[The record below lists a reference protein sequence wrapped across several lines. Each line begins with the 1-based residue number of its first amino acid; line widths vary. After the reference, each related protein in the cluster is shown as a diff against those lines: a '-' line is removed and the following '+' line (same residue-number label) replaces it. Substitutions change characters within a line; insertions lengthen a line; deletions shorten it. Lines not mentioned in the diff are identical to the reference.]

1 MKLKTFFAATVLAA
15 STTLS
20 FASGPF
26 TLSPDPVNPNTFTSV
41 LTRTSSAE
49 IITDTFDFA
58 ALTSDADV
66 VFALFNVIRPAQFFV
81 ADIAVTNGSR
91 IASFSF
97 FPEDG
102 PLSPVSFHTS
112 IAANTPFTLTVFGSG
127 VPVGDAPFA
136 TGSLTYGVAVVATVP
151 EPETYALMLLG
162 LIGVGG
168 MARRQQ
174 RAASTAAA

>member
-1 MKLKTFFAATVLAA
+1 MKLKNFFAAAALAA

-41 LTRTSSAE
+41 VTQTSPAE
-49 IITDTFDFA
+49 FFIDTFDFA
-58 ALTSDADV
+58 ALPSSADV
-66 VFALFNVIRPAQFFV
+66 VFALFGVRGPVQFLVANVAS
-81 ADIAVTNGSR
+81 GSGST
-91 IASFSF
+91 SFSF

-112 IAANTPFTLTVFGSG
+112 IAANTSFSLTVLGSG
-127 VPVGDAPFA
+127 IPVGDAPFA

-151 EPETYALMLLG
+151 EPETYALMLIG

-174 RAASTAAA
+174 RAGSPSID

>member
-1 MKLKTFFAATVLAA
+1 MKLKTLFAAAALAA

-20 FASGPF
+20 LASGPF
-26 TLSPDPVNPNTFTSV
+26 TLSPDPINPNTFTSV
-41 LTRTSSAE
+41 LTWTSSAE
-49 IITDTFDFA
+49 SFTDRFDFA
-58 ALTSDADV
+58 ALPSSADV
-66 VFALFNVIRPAQFFV
+66 VFALFGVRGPVQFFV
-81 ADIAVTNGSR
+81 ADVASSGSS
-91 IASFSF
+91 ATFSF

-112 IAANTPFTLTVFGSG
+112 IAANTPFYLTVLGSG

-174 RAASTAAA
+174 RAASPSIA

>member
-1 MKLKTFFAATVLAA
+1 MKLKNLFAAAVFAT

-20 FASGPF
+20 LASGPF
-26 TLSPDPVNPNTFTSV
+26 TLSPDPVNPNTFTAV
-41 LTRTSSAE
+41 VTQTSSAE
-49 IITDTFDFA
+49 FFTDTFEFA
-58 ALTSDADV
+58 ALPSSAEV
-66 VFALFNVIRPAQFFV
+66 VFALFGVRGPVQFFV
-81 ADIAVTNGSR
+81 TDVASGSGS
-91 IASFSF
+91 ASFGF

-102 PLSPVSFHTS
+102 PLSPVSFHTN
-112 IAANTPFTLTVFGSG
+112 IAANTPFTLTVLGSG

-162 LIGVGG
+162 LVGVAG

-174 RAASTAAA
+174 RAASPSIA

>member
-1 MKLKTFFAATVLAA
+1 MKLKNLFAAATLAV

-41 LTRTSSAE
+41 VTQTSSAE
-49 IITDTFDFA
+49 FFTDTFDFA
-58 ALTSDADV
+58 ALPSSADV
-66 VFALFNVIRPAQFFV
+66 VFALFGVRGPVQFFV
-81 ADIAVTNGSR
+81 ADVFSGGSS
-91 IASFSF
+91 ASFSF

-102 PLSPVSFHTS
+102 PLSPVSFHTN
-112 IAANTPFTLTVFGSG
+112 IAANTPFSLTVLGSG
-127 VPVGDAPFA
+127 VPLPGEGFA
-136 TGSLTYGVAVVATVP
+136 SGSLTYGVAVVATVP

-174 RAASTAAA
+174 RAGSLSIA

>member
-41 LTRTSSAE
+41 VTQTSSAE
-49 IITDTFDFA
+49 IFTDTFDFA
-58 ALTSDADV
+58 ALTSSADV

-81 ADIAVTNGSR
+81 ANVTSGSSSK
-91 IASFSF
+91 SFSF

-112 IAANTPFTLTVFGSG
+112 IDANTPFTLTVLGSG
-127 VPVGDAPFA
+127 VPVGGAPFA
-136 TGSLTYGVAVVATVP
+136 TGLLTYGVAVVAAVP

-174 RAASTAAA
+174 RAATLSIA